1 MREWARDG
9 PETEALKEAK
19 VELAELLAEDLGLFE
34 AFRSFSKRF
43 EGFLEAFWRWM
54 KPDSTGVES

>member
-34 AFRSFSKRF
+34 AFRSVWK
-43 EGFLEAFWRWM
+43 AFWRWM